1 MRPTR
6 AILMRASR
14 DFPRLESFLN
24 QKCKERTVSKKDREK
39 NKTEE
44 AEEEKLPLH
53 WEKIHGA
60 IWLIGLA
67 YLFWSDNIF
76 PGILVLV
83 AISAIAQAAIM
94 AYVKRNRDAETLTV
108 ERETH
113 LPETC
118 PNCGGPLN
126 ASSVRWNGK
135 QSALCPFCGS
145 TIKAIVKSAA

>member
-1 MRPTR
+1 M
-6 AILMRASR
+6 SR
-14 DFPRLESFLN
+14 
-24 QKCKERTVSKKDREK
+24 KETAKK
-39 NKTEE
+39 NKDKET
-44 AEEEKLPLH
+44 LPPQ

-67 YLFWSDNIF
+67 YLFWQGPFF

-83 AISAIAQAAIM
+83 AISGLTQAAIM
-94 AYVKRNRDAETLTV
+94 AYVKRNHETRTLAV
-108 ERETH
+108 EREAY

-126 ASSVRWNGK
+126 ASSVRWQGK

-145 TIKAIVKSAA
+145 TVKAIVKSAT

>member
-1 MRPTR
+1 MS
-6 AILMRASR
+6 SR
-14 DFPRLESFLN
+14 DRD
-24 QKCKERTVSKKDREK
+24 KDRDREQRREK
-39 NKTEE
+39 R
-44 AEEEKLPLH
+44 AEKEKLPPH

-67 YLFWSDNIF
+67 YLFWSGNIF

-83 AISAIAQAAIM
+83 AISGIAQAAIM
-94 AYVKRNRDAETLTV
+94 AYVKRNQETETLAIV
-108 ERETH
+108 RETH

-135 QSALCPFCGS
+135 QSAVCPFCGS
-145 TIKAIVKSAA
+145 TVKAIVKSAA